1 MIKSGS
7 VRYDNRGRKL
17 PDGISQRK
25 NGLYQIRITVDGK
38 QWVRYHKDLGEAKKI
53 LRQKQ
58 SEIAEGSISNLE
70 SLSLNDYYDKWL
82 RIYKKHKLKQR
93 TLNNYIGYY
102 NKNIREAKIGKMKLE
117 DIRQIHIVNH
127 FNALADREEK
137 PLAHSTLVYINC
149 MIGGCLQQAVADGL
163 IKNNPAIGVM
173 KHVNGRGGSKR
184 IAYTGEQEQIFL
196 EYISNGRYA
205 MYKNLFITLFRTGAR
220 IGEVCSL
227 TWDDIDFDRG
237 MINIDKSVNYDK
249 LDKGTKKQF
258 YITPPKTGSSIRKVP
273 MMSLVKE
280 ALLEQKEYQKQFE
293 INNSYEV
300 PRYDKDKKYIGM
312 CSGFVFTTSKGTIPT
327 NESLNRTV
335 RAIINAYN
343 KDERKRAK
351 EDKRN
356 EKLLPF
362 FTLHCTRHTFAT
374 QAYSKKMRGL
384 SISATLGHSS
394 EETTKKIY
402 THADFDILKADMEE
416 AWGA

>member
-1 MIKSGS
+1 MIRNGK
-7 VRYDNRGRKL
+7 VRYDNKGRKL

-25 NGLYQIRITVDGK
+25 NELYQIRITVDGK

-58 SEIAEGSISNLE
+58 TEIAEGSISNLE
-70 SLSLNDYYDKWL
+70 SLSLNDYYDKWIG
-82 RIYKKHKLKQR
+82 IYKKHKLKQR
-93 TLNNYIGYY
+93 TLNNYVGYY
-102 NKNIREAKIGKMKLE
+102 DKNIRESKIGKMKLE

-173 KHVNGRGGSKR
+173 RHVNGRGERKR
-184 IAYTGEQEQIFL
+184 IALTEEEESKFL
-196 EYISNGRYA
+196 EFISDGRYA

-220 IGEVCSL
+220 IGELCSL
-227 TWDDIDFDRG
+227 TWDDVDFKKG

-249 LDKGTKKQF
+249 LDGGKKKEF
-258 YITPPKTGSSIRKVP
+258 FITQPKTKSSIRSVP
-273 MMSLVKE
+273 MLSIVKE
-280 ALLEQKEYQKQFE
+280 ALLEQRNYQQMFN
-293 INNSYEV
+293 IDDSYSV
-300 PRYDKDKKYIGM
+300 PRYDVEKNLIGM
-312 CSGFVFTTSKGTIPT
+312 CKGFIFTTSKGTIAT

-335 RAIINAYN
+335 EAIVNAYN
-343 KDERKRAK
+343 KK
-351 EDKRN
+351 EKKNAVEEGR
-356 EKLLPF
+356 ETKMLPVF
-362 FTLHCTRHTFAT
+362 SMHCTRHTFAT
-374 QAYSKKMRGL
+374 QAYKKKMRGL

-402 THADFDILKADMEE
+402 THPDFDILKDDMKE